1 MQRCVWVR
9 VPSGAPQKRTRRKSC
24 PFLWTPR
31 AKARSALRDFN
42 ARGGKAAPAPR
53 FSPTAKTLVRRTR
66 AAAQKGRWVVF
77 LQRSCQSK
85 ISILTI
91 PSTKK
96 DTTYVVS
103 FFVDSAGQGPLRPS
117 GFQCSGRQS
126 RPCAK
131 VFTCGENACTAH
143 SRRGPEGPFGGSF
156 AAVPSIQNID
166 FNRPFHDEC
175 SYSI

>member
-31 AKARSALRDFN
+31 AK
-42 ARGGKAAPAPR
+42 
-53 FSPTAKTLVRRTR
+53 
-66 AAAQKGRWVVF
+66 
-77 LQRSCQSK
+77 
-85 ISILTI
+85 
-91 PSTKK
+91 
-96 DTTYVVS
+96 
-103 FFVDSAGQGPLRPS
+103 GPLRPS

-131 VFTCGENACTAH
+131 VFTCGENACAAH
-143 SRRGPEGPFGGSF
+143 LRRGPEGPFGGSS

-166 FNRPFHDEC
+166 FNRPFHRRSKRYYAC
-175 SYSI
+175 SGFFTGPHLLILLLFDYSPPPGIDLKSRPLGAAFSIPHSPGHCRRVFQSPYRSSVPRPDLQNSPWN